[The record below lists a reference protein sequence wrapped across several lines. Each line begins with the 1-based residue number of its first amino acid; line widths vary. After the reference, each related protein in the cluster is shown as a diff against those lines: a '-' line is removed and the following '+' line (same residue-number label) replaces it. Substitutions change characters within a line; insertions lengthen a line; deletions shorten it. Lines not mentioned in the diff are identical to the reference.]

1 MDKTDRAILH
11 LLQRDASLTVAA
23 IAEQVHLSAG
33 PCWRRIRALENAG
46 YIRRRVALLD
56 PEKLN
61 VGTTV
66 FVMVKTNRHDAQWFD
81 QFAAAVKAIPEV
93 VEFHRMSGDVDY
105 LLRLAIPGIAAYDR
119 VYKQL
124 FRIGGLTDVSASFAL
139 ECIKSTTELPLDYIP
154 GRTQPRP

>member
-11 LLQRDASLTVAA
+11 ILQRDASQTVAA
-23 IAEQVHLSAG
+23 VAEKVHLSPG
-33 PCWRRIRALENAG
+33 PCWRRIRALESDG

-66 FVMVKTNRHDAQWFD
+66 FVMVKTNRHDTQWFD
-81 QFAAAVKAIPEV
+81 HFAAAVKAMPEV

-105 LLRLAIPGIAAYDR
+105 LLRLAIPDIAAYDR

-124 FRIGGLTDVSASFAL
+124 IRIGGLTDVSASFAL

-154 GRTQPRP
+154 PRGRAAP